1 MARRADPAARRD
13 LILKAAVR
21 VFARQGFAAT
31 RVDDVAGEAGVA
43 KGSVYLHFDSRD
55 ALLTAAFE
63 EYRAHSRAVIQ
74 QARTGPGDGLERLAR
89 LVRSVLDMVVAEP
102 ELARI
107 LIDLWA
113 AGRQGAASGVD
124 IAAVYREYRAVIAE
138 LLADAEAEGVCRA
151 GVGAGHA
158 AVAVGAIEGCLV
170 QWIVDPTLPVAEL
183 TAPLLDVCVAGL
195 RRGGAE

>member
-1 MARRADPAARRD
+1 MARRVDPAARRD

-113 AGRQGAASGVD
+113 AGRQGADSGVD

-158 AVAVGAIEGCLV
+158 AVVVGAIEGCLV
-170 QWIVDPTLPVAEL
+170 QWIVDPALPVAEL

>member
-55 ALLTAAFE
+55 ALLAAAFE

-124 IAAVYREYRAVIAE
+124 VAAVYREYRAVIAE
-138 LLADAEAEGVCRA
+138 LLADAEAEEVCRA

-158 AVAVGAIEGCLV
+158 AVVVGAIEGCLV

>member
-1 MARRADPAARRD
+1 MARRVDPAARRD

-55 ALLTAAFE
+55 ALLAAAFE

-113 AGRQGAASGVD
+113 AGRQGADSGVD

-158 AVAVGAIEGCLV
+158 AVVVGAIEGCLV
-170 QWIVDPTLPVAEL
+170 QWIVDPALPVAEL

>member
-1 MARRADPAARRD
+1 MARRVDAAARRD

-138 LLADAEAEGVCRA
+138 LLADAEAEEVCRA

-158 AVAVGAIEGCLV
+158 VVVVGAIEGCLV
-170 QWIVDPTLPVAEL
+170 QWIVDPTLPIAEL
-183 TAPLLDVCVAGL
+183 TGPLLDVCVAGL

>member
-1 MARRADPAARRD
+1 M
-13 LILKAAVR
+13 
-21 VFARQGFAAT
+21 
-31 RVDDVAGEAGVA
+31 
-43 KGSVYLHFDSRD
+43 
-55 ALLTAAFE
+55 
-63 EYRAHSRAVIQ
+63 
-74 QARTGPGDGLERLAR
+74 
-89 LVRSVLDMVVAEP
+89 LDMVVAEP

-158 AVAVGAIEGCLV
+158 AVVVGAIEGCLV
-170 QWIVDPTLPVAEL
+170 QWIVDPALPVAEL

>member
-1 MARRADPAARRD
+1 MARRVDPAARRD

-74 QARTGPGDGLERLAR
+74 QARTGPGNGLERLAR

-113 AGRQGAASGVD
+113 AGRQGVDSGVD

-158 AVAVGAIEGCLV
+158 AVVVGAIEGCLV
-170 QWIVDPTLPVAEL
+170 QWIVDPALPVAEL

>member
-1 MARRADPAARRD
+1 MARRVDPAARRD

-89 LVRSVLDMVVAEP
+89 LVQSVLDLVVAEP

-124 IAAVYREYRAVIAE
+124 IAAVYREYRAVIAD
-138 LLADAEAEGVCRA
+138 LLADAEAEEVCRA

-158 AVAVGAIEGCLV
+158 VVVVGAIEGCLV

-183 TAPLLDVCVAGL
+183 TAPLLDVCVTGL

>member
-1 MARRADPAARRD
+1 MAKRVDPAARRD
-13 LILKAAVR
+13 MILKAAVR
-21 VFARQGFAAT
+21 MFARQGFAAT
-31 RVDDVAGEAGVA
+31 RVEDIAEEAGVA
-43 KGSVYLHFDSRD
+43 KGSVYLHFDGRD

-63 EYRAHSRAVIQ
+63 EYRSHARAVVH

-124 IAAVYREYRAVIAE
+124 VPALYREYRTAIAE
-138 LLADAEAEGVCRA
+138 LLAAAEAEGVCRA

-158 AVAVGAIEGCLV
+158 AVVVGAVEGLLV

-183 TAPLLDVCVAGL
+183 TGPLLDVCVEGL
-195 RRGGAE
+195 RREGAE

>member
-1 MARRADPAARRD
+1 MAGRVDPAARRD

-113 AGRQGAASGVD
+113 AGRQGATSGVD

-138 LLADAEAEGVCRA
+138 LLADAEAEEVCRA

-158 AVAVGAIEGCLV
+158 VVVVGAIEGCLV

>member
-1 MARRADPAARRD
+1 MARRVDPAARRD

-138 LLADAEAEGVCRA
+138 LLADAAAEEVCRA

-158 AVAVGAIEGCLV
+158 VVVVGAIEGCLV

-183 TAPLLDVCVAGL
+183 AAPLLDVCVAGL

>member
-1 MARRADPAARRD
+1 M
-13 LILKAAVR
+13 
-21 VFARQGFAAT
+21 T
-31 RVDDVAGEAGVA
+31 R
-43 KGSVYLHFDSRD
+43 
-55 ALLTAAFE
+55 
-63 EYRAHSRAVIQ
+63 
-74 QARTGPGDGLERLAR
+74 QARTGPGDGLERLSR

-107 LIDLWA
+107 LVDLWA
-113 AGRQGAASGVD
+113 AGRQGGALGVD
-124 IAAVYREYRAVIAE
+124 ISAVYREYRAVIAE

-158 AVAVGAIEGCLV
+158 VVVVGAIEGCLV

-183 TAPLLDVCVAGL
+183 TAPLLDVCVEGL

>member
-1 MARRADPAARRD
+1 MARRVDPAARRD

-31 RVDDVAGEAGVA
+31 RVDDAAGEAGVA

-74 QARTGPGDGLERLAR
+74 QARTGPGNGLERLAR

-113 AGRQGAASGVD
+113 AGRQGVDSGVD

-158 AVAVGAIEGCLV
+158 AVVVGAIEGCLV
-170 QWIVDPTLPVAEL
+170 QWIVDPALPVAEL

>member
-1 MARRADPAARRD
+1 MARRVDPAARRD

-31 RVDDVAGEAGVA
+31 RVDDVAAEAGVA

-63 EYRAHSRAVIQ
+63 EYRAHARAVTR
-74 QARTGPGDGLERLAR
+74 QARTGPGDGLERLSR

-107 LIDLWA
+107 LVDLWA
-113 AGRQGAASGVD
+113 AGRQGGPLGLD
-124 IAAVYREYRAVIAE
+124 ISAVYREYRAVIAE
-138 LLADAEAEGVCRA
+138 LLAEAEAEGACRA

-158 AVAVGAIEGCLV
+158 VVVVGAIEGCLV

-183 TAPLLDVCVAGL
+183 TAPLLDVCVEGL

>member
-1 MARRADPAARRD
+1 M
-13 LILKAAVR
+13 L
-21 VFARQGFAAT
+21 
-31 RVDDVAGEAGVA
+31 
-43 KGSVYLHFDSRD
+43 
-55 ALLTAAFE
+55 
-63 EYRAHSRAVIQ
+63 Q
-74 QARTGPGDGLERLAR
+74 QAPTGPGGGLERLAR

-113 AGRQGAASGVD
+113 AGRQGAPAGVD

-138 LLADAEAEGVCRA
+138 LLADAEAEGVCRP

-158 AVAVGAIEGCLV
+158 VVAVGAIEGCLV
-170 QWIVDPTLPVAEL
+170 QWIVDPILPVAEL
-183 TAPLLDVCVAGL
+183 TEPLLDVCVEGL

>member
-31 RVDDVAGEAGVA
+31 RVDDIAGEAGVA

-55 ALLTAAFE
+55 ALLAAAFE

-74 QARTGPGDGLERLAR
+74 QARNGPGDGLERLAR

-124 IAAVYREYRAVIAE
+124 ISAVYREYRAVIAE

-158 AVAVGAIEGCLV
+158 VVVVGAIEGCLV

-183 TAPLLDVCVAGL
+183 TAPLLDVCVTGL